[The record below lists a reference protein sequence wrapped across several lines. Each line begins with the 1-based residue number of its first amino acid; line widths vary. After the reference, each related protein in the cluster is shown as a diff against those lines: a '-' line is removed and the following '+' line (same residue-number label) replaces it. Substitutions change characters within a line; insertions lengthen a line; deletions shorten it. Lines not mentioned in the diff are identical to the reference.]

1 MSSAAIPFTSR
12 QLVRCVEKLR
22 FPIPVP
28 RLTTPWSR
36 KRRQANLQQQLGFLA
51 PVWENFSEMMADYVA
66 SNPPTPQNTQADVL
80 DCLQWL
86 RGHGSPTPLQLD
98 YWLCQ
103 QAVWLLA
110 QRKATSGL
118 RYSQFALQCRQ
129 SILATG
135 AAEWGPQAPEPL
147 WIAVNPVHRWVSL
160 STPALLNSIT
170 RPPANV
176 LLYATEREIRAAA
189 FGLEGLA
196 LFNSLV
202 DHEPCLLGDWATEV
216 TLAGVDLLQEFCREL
231 AGLGLVAVNT
241 LDAPH

>member
-1 MSSAAIPFTSR
+1 MVS
-12 QLVRCVEKLR
+12 C
-22 FPIPVP
+22 
-28 RLTTPWSR
+28 
-36 KRRQANLQQQLGFLA
+36 
-51 PVWENFSEMMADYVA
+51 
-66 SNPPTPQNTQADVL
+66 
-80 DCLQWL
+80 
-86 RGHGSPTPLQLD
+86 
-98 YWLCQ
+98 
-103 QAVWLLA
+103 
-110 QRKATSGL
+110 
-118 RYSQFALQCRQ
+118 
-129 SILATG
+129 
-135 AAEWGPQAPEPL
+135 PEPL

-216 TLAGVDLLQEFCREL
+216 TLAGVALLREFCLEL

-241 LDAPH
+241 PHAPH